1 MLGGAGDGGLG
12 WALASR
18 AMATAPSMM
27 MEQTDRWQTM
37 VERTI
42 GASDGSVKR
51 TQS

>member
-1 MLGGAGDGGLG
+1 MVGGAGDGGLG

-18 AMATAPSMM
+18 AMATASSIK

-37 VERTI
+37 LERTI
-42 GASDGSVKR
+42 GAPDGRVKR